1 MNLVGKASHPQHKV
15 IQHENYIAGLGLSSV
30 LWPDLELFHHL

>member
-1 MNLVGKASHPQHKV
+1 MNLMGKASHPQHIV